1 MKESRN
7 LENKINNEKKKF
19 VEGIDFYFE
28 NGLMVLTEYFLL
40 ERGFCCKNAC
50 RNCPY
55 KNKIS

>member
-7 LENKINNEKKKF
+7 LENKINNEEKKF

-40 ERGFCCKNAC
+40 ERGFCCKNA
-50 RNCPY
+50 PY